1 MASLGWLR
9 LFEPLTCRAS
19 LRFLR
24 CSPLESS
31 SGMSKNSPV
40 DNVRSRVSDAHV
52 YADDL
57 TGWFM
62 RDVGSRIGEAYK
74 PSPGSVFGDSGRRSR
89 RDILPRTS
97 HTKLH
102 PAACGN
108 EDLAPLAVE
117 PSNGQV
123 PYGKAFV
130 DVLLVPG

>member
-1 MASLGWLR
+1 MAIGLVTPVRAFDLSGEFTLSSLFSLGEQLWHVQGATR
-9 LFEPLTCRAS
+9 RQ
-19 LRFLR
+19 
-24 CSPLESS
+24 
-31 SGMSKNSPV
+31 
-40 DNVRSRVSDAHV
+40 RSRVSDAHV